1 MSGIAEA
8 ENDIVLQYRGRRI
21 TPSDVGFIREL
32 IAEHPEAS
40 RRRLSLLLCEAWDW
54 RQANG
59 EVRDGVCRSLMLQ
72 LHRAGHIELPAVR
85 CRPPNNAIARAP
97 APQLDVDRT
106 PIVGSLRELGEL
118 ELRLVRRTEDEP
130 LFDWLVQEHHY
141 LGYARPVGEHLEYLV
156 LAGARPVACFAWA
169 SGTRRLG
176 LRDRFIGWSS
186 EVRRKNLHLLASNPR
201 FLVLPWVQVP
211 HLASH
216 LLGRMV
222 RRISSDWRAVYG
234 HPVYYLESFV
244 DTSRFLGTCYLAANW
259 IRLGTTTGRGTRA
272 RSWRPTVPV
281 KLALGY
287 PLHRR
292 FRELL
297 GATS

>member
-1 MSGIAEA
+1 MSRIADTE
-8 ENDIVLQYRGRRI
+8 IVLEYRGRRV
-21 TPSDVGFIREL
+21 TPPAVRFIREL

-40 RRRLSLLLCEAWDW
+40 RRRLSILLCEAWDW

-59 EVRDGVCRSLMLQ
+59 QLRDMVCRSLMLE

-85 CRPPNNAIARAP
+85 CRPPNNAIARARV
-97 APQLDVDRT
+97 AWEGVDRT
-106 PIVGSLRELGEL
+106 PIEGSLDDLGAL

-130 LFDWLVQEHHY
+130 VFDGLVQEHHY

-156 LAGARPVACFAWA
+156 LAGARPIACFAWA
-169 SGTRRLG
+169 SATRRLG
-176 LRDRFIGWSS
+176 LRDRFLGWSPAAR
-186 EVRRKNLHLLASNPR
+186 EQNLHLLASNTR
-201 FLVLPWVQVP
+201 FLVLPWVRIP

-222 RRISSDWRAVYG
+222 RRLSADWSAVYG
-234 HPVYYLESFV
+234 HPVHFLETFV
-244 DTSRFLGTCYLAANW
+244 DTSRFRGTCYLAANW
-259 IRLGTTTGRGTRA
+259 IRLGTTTGRGTKS
-272 RSWRPTVPV
+272 RSYRPTVAV

-297 GATS
+297 GACS